1 MHYHLIH
8 LANGLETLV
17 TQEPKTDKPSAAMD
31 ICVGHLSDPEELQ
44 GPAHFFEHLSNHSGG
59 SNAYTSMD
67 STNFDALQ
75 VHFEDALDRSTQF
88 FLGPLFNSPCSE
100 QEIKAVDSEHK
111 KNLYNASKSRTS
123 KALCSTHEAHG
134 DSKMDPHLYTVV
146 VTLDKL
152 TIQETIGGA
161 IKTFEKDAKLEH
173 EAPFGLGQK
182 LDAGPEP
189 ALDSLVK
196 QNKHFNDIV
205 TLDLL
210 TQPIIEIGGYN
221 FAKYPELANFKV
233 IANQGWPLEQST
245 ITALG
250 AALSDMIVLMM
261 DSGSSVLMLPAS
273 HMKVI
278 MI

>member
-1 MHYHLIH
+1 
-8 LANGLETLV
+8 
-17 TQEPKTDKPSAAMD
+17 MD

-250 AALSDMIVLMM
+250 AALSSST
-261 DSGSSVLMLPAS
+261 SGPMTLTNFQIDPHCFELVQD
-273 HMKVI
+273 HIK
-278 MI
+278 